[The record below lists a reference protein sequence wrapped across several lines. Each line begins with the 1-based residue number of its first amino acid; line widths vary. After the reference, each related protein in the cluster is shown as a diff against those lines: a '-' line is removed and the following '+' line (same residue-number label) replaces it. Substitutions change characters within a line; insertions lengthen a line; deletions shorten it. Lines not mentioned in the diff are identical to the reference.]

1 MADLWP
7 GMMVGICLPPATPV
21 LLPRRI
27 HALKGTE
34 TIMSTYLGLDLGTSS
49 LKALLIGDDQAVI
62 GSASVP
68 LTVERPRFGWS
79 EQNPQSWIVACEAAM
94 QELRAKHGRE
104 FAKIAGIGLSG
115 HMHGATVL
123 GEDGAPLR
131 PCILWNDTRS
141 HEEAKALDDAEAR
154 AITGN
159 IVFPGFTAPKLMW
172 MRRHEPVLFDRMA
185 FVLLPKDYLRLWL
198 TGERV
203 AEMSDAAGTA
213 WLDTGLRDWSDR
225 MLERTGM
232 TRANMSRLVEGTEAA
247 GEVRPIL
254 ADKFGL
260 KPGVIVAGGGG
271 DNAASA
277 CGVGVAE
284 PGTGF
289 LSLGTSGVLFT
300 ATAGYDPVPETALHT
315 FCHAIP
321 GLWHQMGV
329 TLSAAGCMD
338 WLSKLLQEEPGDL
351 TGALGE
357 AIAEPGR
364 LMFLPYLSGERTP
377 HNDADIRGVLSGIES
392 DTSREAMTRAVLEG
406 VAYSMRDCLDAA
418 GDKPKPQRLIAVGA
432 GSRSAYWLQ
441 LMATVLET
449 EIALPAAG
457 DFGAAF
463 GAARLGITAATGA
476 DPKSV
481 MTQPPVAR
489 SFEPVADKIDAYR
502 EGHRRYKALY
512 PAVKAAMA
520 G

>member
-1 MADLWP
+1 M
-7 GMMVGICLPPATPV
+7 T
-21 LLPRRI
+21 
-27 HALKGTE
+27 
-34 TIMSTYLGLDLGTSS
+34 SYLGLDLGTSS
-49 LKALLIGDDQAVI
+49 LKALLIGEDQAVI

-68 LTVERPRFGWS
+68 LTVERPHFGWS
-79 EQNPQSWIVACEAAM
+79 EQNPESWIVACEAALA
-94 QELRAKHGRE
+94 ELRAKHGE
-104 FAKIAGIGLSG
+104 AFSAIAGIGLSG

-123 GEDGAPLR
+123 GEDGKVLR

-141 HEEAKALDDAEAR
+141 HAEAKALDDAEAR

-159 IVFPGFTAPKLMW
+159 IVFPGFTAPKLLW
-172 MRRHEPVLFDRMA
+172 MQAHEPALFERTRL
-185 FVLLPKDYLRLWL
+185 VLLPKDYLRLWL
-198 TGERV
+198 TGEAV
-203 AEMSDAAGTA
+203 SDMSDAAGTA
-213 WLDTGLRDWSDR
+213 WLDTGRRDWSGR
-225 MLERTGM
+225 MLERTGLS
-232 TRANMSRLVEGTEAA
+232 RAAMPGLVEGTEASGA
-247 GEVRPIL
+247 VRNVI
-254 ADKFGL
+254 AERFGL
-260 KPGVIVAGGGG
+260 KPGVVVAGGGG

-277 CGVGVAE
+277 CGVGVAA

-300 ATAGYDPVPETALHT
+300 ATAGYRPVPETALHT

-329 TLSAAGCMD
+329 TLSAAGCME
-338 WLSKLLQEEPGDL
+338 WLSKFLKEEPAAL

-357 AIAEPGR
+357 TIEAPGR

-377 HNDADIRGVLSGIES
+377 HNDADIRGVLAGLES
-392 DTSREAMTRAVLEG
+392 DTSREAVTRAVLEG

-418 GDKPKPQRLIAVGA
+418 GDTPKPERLIAVGA
-432 GSRSAYWLQ
+432 GSRSAYWLE

-476 DPKSV
+476 DPASV
-481 MTQPPVAR
+481 VSMPPMAR
-489 SFEPVADKIDAYR
+489 TFEPVAEKIGAFRDAHARYR
-502 EGHRRYKALY
+502 ALY

>member
-1 MADLWP
+1 M
-7 GMMVGICLPPATPV
+7 T
-21 LLPRRI
+21 
-27 HALKGTE
+27 
-34 TIMSTYLGLDLGTSS
+34 TYLGLDLGTSS
-49 LKALLIGDDQAVI
+49 LKALLINEDQAVI
-62 GSASVP
+62 GSVSVP
-68 LTVERPRFGWS
+68 LTVERPHFGWS
-79 EQNPQSWIVACEAAM
+79 EQCPANWIVACEAAL
-94 QELRAKHGRE
+94 QELHNKHPRA
-104 FAKIAGIGLSG
+104 FAAIDGIGLSG

-123 GEDGAPLR
+123 SEDGTVLR

-141 HEEAKALDDAEAR
+141 HAEAKALDDAESR

-159 IVFPGFTAPKLMW
+159 IVFPGFTAPKLAW
-172 MRRHEPVLFDRMA
+172 MRENEPELFAKTRL
-185 FVLLPKDYLRLWL
+185 VLLPKDYLRLWL
-198 TGERV
+198 TGEAV
-203 AEMSDAAGTA
+203 SEMSDAAGTA
-213 WLDTGLRDWSDR
+213 WLDTGKRDWSTR
-225 MLERTGM
+225 MLERTGLTIGHM
-232 TRANMSRLVEGTEAA
+232 PRLVEGTEAS
-247 GEVRPIL
+247 GELRDIL
-254 ADKFGL
+254 ANKFGL
-260 KPGVIVAGGGG
+260 KRGIVVAGGGG

-277 CGVGVAE
+277 CGVGVSQ

-300 ATAGYDPVPETALHT
+300 AVAGYDPVPDTALHT

-329 TLSAAGCMD
+329 TLSAAGCME
-338 WLSKLLQEEPGDL
+338 WLSKLLKEEPGDL

-357 AIAEPGR
+357 AISEPGR

-377 HNDADIRGVLSGIES
+377 HNDADIRGVLAGIES
-392 DTSREAMTRAVLEG
+392 DTSREATTRAVLEG

-418 GDKPKPQRLIAVGA
+418 GDQPKPQRLIAVGA
-432 GSRSAYWLQ
+432 GSRSTYWLQ

-449 EIALPAAG
+449 EIALPQAG

-481 MTQPPVAR
+481 ITAPPIAR
-489 SFEPVADKIDAYR
+489 TFEPVADKIDAYR
-502 EGHRRYKALY
+502 EGHQRYKALY

>member
-1 MADLWP
+1 MA
-7 GMMVGICLPPATPV
+7 
-21 LLPRRI
+21 
-27 HALKGTE
+27 
-34 TIMSTYLGLDLGTSS
+34 TYLGLDLGTSS
-49 LKALLIGDDQAVI
+49 LKALLIAEDQAVI
-62 GSASVP
+62 ASVSVP
-68 LTVERPRFGWS
+68 LTVERPHFGWS
-79 EQNPQSWIVACEAAM
+79 EQNPQSWIVACEVALQQLSTEQPEAF
-94 QELRAKHGRE
+94 GD
-104 FAKIAGIGLSG
+104 IAGIGLSG

-123 GEDGAPLR
+123 GEDGHVLR

-141 HEEAKALDDAEAR
+141 HAEAKALDDAESR

-159 IVFPGFTAPKLMW
+159 IVFPGFTAPKLLW
-172 MRRHEPVLFDRMA
+172 MQKNEPELFAETRH
-185 FVLLPKDYLRLWL
+185 VLLPKDYLRLWL
-198 TGERV
+198 TGDAV
-203 AEMSDAAGTA
+203 SEMSDAAGTS
-213 WLDTGLRDWSDR
+213 WLDTGKRDWSDR
-225 MLERTGM
+225 MLERTGL
-232 TRANMSRLVEGTEAA
+232 SRDHMPSLVEGTQAS

-254 ADKFGL
+254 AEKFGL
-260 KPGVIVAGGGG
+260 KPGVVVAGGGG

-277 CGVGVAE
+277 CGVGVAQ

-300 ATAGYDPVPETALHT
+300 ATAGYAPVPETALHT

-338 WLSKLLQEEPGDL
+338 WLSKLLKEEPGTL

-357 AIAEPGR
+357 TIAEPGR
-364 LMFLPYLSGERTP
+364 LLFLPYLSGERTP
-377 HNDADIRGVLSGIES
+377 HNDADIRGVLAGIES

-418 GDKPKPQRLIAVGA
+418 GDTPKPERLIAVGA

-481 MTQPPVAR
+481 ITLPPVAR
-489 SFEPVADKIDAYR
+489 SFAPVTEKIEAYR
-502 EGHRRYKALY
+502 DGHRRYKALY
-512 PAVKAAMA
+512 PAIKQAMA
-520 G
+520 V

>member
-1 MADLWP
+1 
-7 GMMVGICLPPATPV
+7 
-21 LLPRRI
+21 
-27 HALKGTE
+27 
-34 TIMSTYLGLDLGTSS
+34 MSTYLGLDLGTSS
-49 LKALLIGDDQAVI
+49 LKALLIDEDQAVI
-62 GSASVP
+62 GSVSVP
-68 LTVERPRFGWS
+68 LTVERPHFGWS
-79 EQNPQSWIVACEAAM
+79 EQNPQGWIVACEAAM
-94 QELRAKHGRE
+94 QELHAKHGRA
-104 FAKIAGIGLSG
+104 FAEIAGIGLSG

-123 GEDGAPLR
+123 GADGTPLR

-159 IVFPGFTAPKLMW
+159 IVFPGFTAPKLAW
-172 MRRHEPVLFDRMA
+172 MRKHEPRLFDLARC
-185 FVLLPKDYLRLWL
+185 VLLPKDYLRLWL
-198 TGERV
+198 TGEAV
-203 AEMSDAAGTA
+203 SEMSDAAGTS
-213 WLDTGLRDWSDR
+213 WLDTGKRDWSER
-225 MLERTGM
+225 MLERTGL
-232 TRANMSRLVEGTEAA
+232 TRGHMPKLVEGTEAS

-277 CGVGVAE
+277 CGVGVAA

-338 WLSKLLQEEPGDL
+338 WLSKLLKEEPAAL

-357 AIAEPGR
+357 TIAAPGR
-364 LMFLPYLSGERTP
+364 PMFLPYLSGERTP
-377 HNDADIRGVLSGIES
+377 HNDADIRGVLTGIES

-418 GDKPKPQRLIAVGA
+418 GEKPKPQRLIAVGA

-476 DPKSV
+476 DPKSIIKE
-481 MTQPPVAR
+481 PPVAR
-489 SFEPVADKIDAYR
+489 TFEPVADEIDVFR
-502 EGHRRYKALY
+502 EAHRRYKALY
-512 PAVKAAMA
+512 PAIKQAMA
-520 G
+520 V